1 MNLEDVHRGIQ
12 KNKKRKRVGR
22 GPGSGHGKTAGRGH
36 KGQKSRSGW
45 SASPIFQG
53 GAMPLVRRVPK
64 RGFNN
69 KFALSVV
76 AVNVGDLERVFEAG
90 EDVNPETL
98 KQRSLAKKRYDVLK
112 ILGNGELSKKLNVSA
127 HRFSQSAQEKIEQ
140 AGGTVTVLAGKKP
153 VVKNKQASAKSA
165 GAESAPATEEAPASD
180 VVEEVEETVETD
192 ETAAAEAS
200 SESADSTDASE
211 AEEASDDE
219 SSDD

>member
-1 MNLEDVHRGIQ
+1 MNLDDVHRGIQ
-12 KNKKRKRVGR
+12 KKKKRRRVGR

-45 SASPIFQG
+45 SAHPVFQG

-76 AVNVGDLERVFEAG
+76 AVNVSDLERVFAAG
-90 EDVNPETL
+90 EEVNPETL
-98 KQRSLAKKRYDVLK
+98 RQRSLAKKRYDVLK

-140 AGGTVTVLAGKKP
+140 AGGTITILAGKKP
-153 VVKNKQASAKSA
+153 IVKNKQASAKPVEAASPPT
-165 GAESAPATEEAPASD
+165 AEEPAASE
-180 VVEEVEETVETD
+180 VAEEVETPAETD
-192 ETAAAEAS
+192 ESPAAES
-200 SESADSTDASE
+200 STEPADATETTE
-211 AEEASDDE
+211 AEETEETPDD
-219 SSDD
+219 

>member
-45 SASPIFQG
+45 SASPVFQG